1 MPNKRSPWVVK
12 RACIHTNKE
21 TAPEDEEAN
30 GMKRQQHERMSGEK
44 KRREK
49 KNSEL
54 NSGLI
59 IVVKEKAH
67 LNCTVAEYDPMLSH
81 YTPTSYIAIAPPPH
95 SPSSNPQ
102 FPCLLVVVVHRS
114 NSWYSI
120 EKLPIENCSRRTST
134 GRPATERVAQSPG
147 RSINGLYLT
156 WMAAVGA
163 IDRGEK
169 KESRHLQ
176 NGTEHSF
183 SSLSPYTLYFMYVRR
198 YVDVLPAVVWSYP
211 ATTTTGD
218 GNDMNDRGTE
228 K

>member
-1 MPNKRSPWVVK
+1 M
-12 RACIHTNKE
+12 HTYKQRDSARGRGSEWNE
-21 TAPEDEEAN
+21 TTATGTNEW
-30 GMKRQQHERMSGEK
+30 
-44 KRREK
+44 REK
-49 KNSEL
+49 KKR
-54 NSGLI
+54 
-59 IVVKEKAH
+59 KEKFRIEFGFNYRSKRKSPSEW
-67 LNCTVAEYDPMLSH
+67 NCTVAEYDPMLSH

-134 GRPATERVAQSPG
+134 GQPATERVAQSPG

-198 YVDVLPAVVWSYP
+198 YVDVLPAVVWPYP